1 MNYKDY
7 FKDRNIAII
16 GLGPHGEM
24 IADIKFL
31 LKNKARLSLYDIR
44 SEERLKKHILSLSV
58 GGLQKFSFG
67 KIPDDELLMYDLI
80 ILSPEISKRSTFLK
94 KALENGIQIEYP
106 DTIFFKLAPPIILVG
121 IIGVSGKSTVAHLIY
136 GMLKRSFL
144 SHDNQGL
151 FLIDSDSTN
160 GALNHL
166 KKIKKD
172 DLVLARIPENMADL
186 YHDIRISP
194 HVAVI
199 TSPTSYEILEYQT
212 QNNFI
217 VAHDRIVDSFKN
229 TINFTPR
236 AKILRTRASSV
247 PNDWEIDKKGI
258 HMIENAALALQT
270 SELFK
275 VPRDIAKDIIQ
286 NFLGLRG
293 HIEFV
298 KKISN
303 VDYYNDASSNSP
315 LSTLSALKTLSN
327 NKNIVLIFGG
337 AYTGHD
343 YDHLLINLSQYAKAL
358 ILISGSGSIGIRD
371 KINQMDDIES
381 LHVLNLEQAVIKAKE
396 IASKGD
402 IVLFSPGFDAVGVDV
417 SRKERGERF
426 VKAVRNL

>member
-7 FKDRNIAII
+7 FKDKKIAII
-16 GLGPHGEM
+16 GLGLHGEM

-31 LKNKARLSLYDIR
+31 LKNKAKLSLYDIR
-44 SEERLKKHILSLSV
+44 SEERIKKYILSLSV
-58 GGLQKFSFG
+58 GGLEKFSFG
-67 KIPDDELLMYDLI
+67 KILDDELLIYDLI
-80 ILSPEISKRSTFLK
+80 ILSSEISKRSTFLK
-94 KALENGIQIEYP
+94 KAIENGIQIEYP
-106 DTIFFKLAPPIILVG
+106 DTLFFKLAPPIILVG
-121 IIGVSGKSTVAHLIY
+121 IIGISGKSTVTHLIY
-136 GMLKRSFL
+136 GMLKKAFL
-144 SHDNQGL
+144 AHDNQGL

-160 GALNHL
+160 GAINHL
-166 KKIKKD
+166 KKIKKN
-172 DLVLARIPENMADL
+172 DLVLARIPENIAES
-186 YHDIRISP
+186 YHGIRISP

-199 TSPTSYEILEYQT
+199 TSPTNYDILEYQT

-217 VAHDRIVDSFKN
+217 VAHDRVIDSFKKC
-229 TINFTPR
+229 IDFTPR
-236 AKILRTRASSV
+236 AKILRTRASLI
-247 PNDWEIDKKGI
+247 PNDWDIENKGV
-258 HMIENAALALQT
+258 HMIENAALALQV

-275 VPRDIAKDIIQ
+275 VSKDIAKDVVK

-298 KKISN
+298 KKFAG

-315 LSTLSALKTLSN
+315 LSTLCALKTISS

-343 YDHLLINLSQYAKAL
+343 YDHLIMNLSQYVKAV
-358 ILISGSGSIGIRD
+358 ILISGSGTIGIRN
-371 KINQMDDIES
+371 KINDIEDIVCV
-381 LHVLNLEQAVIKAKE
+381 HVLNLEQAVIKSKE
-396 IASKGD
+396 LIGKGD

>member
-1 MNYKDY
+1 VNYKDY

-194 HVAVI
+194 HVVVI